1 MTNLYL
7 FAEELSP
14 SIYSLITSYNTNA
27 PRDISMGYAIWD
39 YRSDLI
45 LPAVNYLLANINI
58 SNLV

>member
-27 PRDISMGYAIWD
+27 PRDISIGYAIWD

-45 LPAVNYLLANINI
+45 LPAVNYLWQTSIYLT
-58 SNLV
+58 